1 MRRWINGNVTIS
13 LVNHGTVVVASRS
26 SDAEQAVQV
35 VAQSLSHAHLGGV
48 IFFCSAEYDLD
59 RLSAALIRAFPTVPV
74 SGCTTAGE
82 ITPEGYDRGSIV
94 AIGFDQRVFA
104 IETSLVDDLD
114 RFALSDAQPLVDD
127 LVERCRRQALAPVN
141 GHSFALTLL
150 DGLSSREEQVLATL
164 DAALGHIPSF
174 GGSAG
179 DDNHLAY
186 THVYANGRFHS
197 RAAVV
202 VMINTCLPFEVFSTH
217 HLLPLS
223 HKLVVTEADRERR
236 RVVELNGLPA
246 ASVYADLVGVSP
258 YQLGPQIFAR
268 HPLAVHLGGQHYVR
282 SIQRV
287 NDDGSLNFYCAV
299 ENGIVLTAMQPA
311 PLLEDLNR
319 MLDGVTARL
328 GPSTL
333 MIGCDCFL
341 RRMELEAVQH
351 VEQASALLRR
361 SRVVGFNTYGE
372 QHHGMHVNQTFTGV
386 ALGTLPVF
394 GE

>member
-1 MRRWINGNVTIS
+1 MTTYPANQ
-13 LVNHGTVVVASRS
+13 GTVVVASRS
-26 SDAEQAVQV
+26 LNAEHAVQAL
-35 VAQSLSHAHLGGV
+35 AQDLNHAHLGGV

-59 RLSAALIRAFPTVPV
+59 RLAAALISAFPDVPV

-82 ITPEGYDRGSIV
+82 ITPHGYDRGSIV
-94 AIGFDQRVFA
+94 AIGFDRRVFA
-104 IETSLVDDLD
+104 IETALIGDLD
-114 RFALSDAQPLVDD
+114 QFALSDAQPLVDG
-127 LVERCRRQALAPVN
+127 LIERCRRQALAPVN
-141 GHSFALTLL
+141 EHSFALTLL

-164 DAALGHIPSF
+164 DAALGRIPSF

-179 DDNHLAY
+179 DDNHLAH
-186 THVYANGRFHS
+186 THVYADGRFHS
-197 RAAVV
+197 GAAVV
-202 VMINTCLPFEVFSTH
+202 VMINTGLPFEVFSTH
-217 HLLPLS
+217 HLIPLS

-258 YQLGPQIFAR
+258 NALAPGVFAS
-268 HPLAVHLGGQHYVR
+268 HPLAVQLGGQHYVR
-282 SIQRV
+282 SIQCV

-311 PLLEDLNR
+311 PLLDDLNR
-319 MLDGVTARL
+319 MLQGVTARL
-328 GPSTL
+328 GQPSL

-341 RRMELEAVQH
+341 RRMELEAVEH
-351 VEQASALLRR
+351 LEQASTLLRQ

-386 ALGTLPVF
+386 AFGTLPTF
-394 GE
+394 DE

>member
-1 MRRWINGNVTIS
+1 MTTS
-13 LVNHGTVVVASRS
+13 LANHGTVVVASRS
-26 SDAEQAVQV
+26 ANAEQAVQ
-35 VAQSLSHAHLGGV
+35 ALAEGLSHADLGGV
-48 IFFCSAEYDLD
+48 IFFCSAEYDLG
-59 RLSAALIRAFPTVPV
+59 RLSAALDRAFPTVPV

-94 AIGFDQRVFA
+94 AIGFDHRVFA
-104 IETSLVDDLD
+104 MEASLVDDLD

-127 LVERCRRQALAPVN
+127 LTERCRRRALAPVN
-141 GHSFALTLL
+141 EHSFALTLL

-164 DAALGHIPSF
+164 DAALGRIPSF

-179 DDNHLAY
+179 DDNHLAH

-217 HLLPLS
+217 HLLPLA
-223 HKLVVTEADRERR
+223 HKLVVTEADRDRR

-246 ASVYADLVGVSP
+246 ASVYADLVGVSLEALVP
-258 YQLGPQIFAR
+258 EVFAR
-268 HPLAVHLGGQHYVR
+268 HPLAVQLGGQHFVR

-311 PLLEDLNR
+311 PLLDDLNR
-319 MLDGVTARL
+319 MLEGVTTRL
-328 GPSTL
+328 GPPSL

-341 RRMELEAVQH
+341 RRMELEAVDH
-351 VEQASALLRR
+351 LEQASALLRR

-386 ALGTLPVF
+386 ALGTLPTLD
-394 GE
+394 E

>member
-1 MRRWINGNVTIS
+1 MTTS
-13 LVNHGTVVVASRS
+13 LANHGTVVVASRS
-26 SDAEQAVQV
+26 ANAEQAV
-35 VAQSLSHAHLGGV
+35 AALADGLRHAELGGV
-48 IFFCSAEYDLD
+48 IFFCSAEYDLE
-59 RLSAALIRAFPTVPV
+59 RLSAALVHAFPAVPV

-82 ITPEGYDRGSIV
+82 ITPDGYDRGSIV

-114 RFALSDAQPLVDD
+114 RFALSDAQPLVDS
-127 LVERCRRQALAPVN
+127 LIERCRRRALAPVN
-141 GHSFALTLL
+141 EHSFALTLL

-164 DAALGHIPSF
+164 DAALGRIPSF

-179 DDNHLAY
+179 DDNHLAH

-246 ASVYADLVGVSP
+246 ASVYADLVGVSLDALVP
-258 YQLGPQIFAR
+258 EVFAR
-268 HPLAVHLGGQHYVR
+268 HPLAVQLGGQHFVR

-311 PLLEDLNR
+311 PLLDDLNR
-319 MLDGVTARL
+319 MLEGVTARL
-328 GPSTL
+328 GRPSL

-341 RRMELEAVQH
+341 RRMELETVDH
-351 VEQASALLRR
+351 LEQASALLRR

-386 ALGTLPVF
+386 ALGTLPTLD
-394 GE
+394 G